1 MLVRRFTCSEL
12 AVHWTLAVSVLL
24 MILSGIALG
33 VNIGHAAAFPVHVGS
48 VFLLAGGVL
57 LAMLAGD
64 RPALRKAARQLRGL
78 DAQDRRWLA
87 WAPRSLLG
95 GGGDPPAVG
104 RFNAGQKLNAMLIG
118 TLLAA
123 STASGLYWWAKLH
136 GVFSNS
142 NLDGAVHN
150 GAGVAI
156 IVLVC
161 GHLYMA
167 VLNPATRHA
176 LRGITTG
183 SVDAGWA
190 AEHHPAWLAEAEHD
204 AGGDREARGLE
215 LDHVLIAVPD
225 LAAAAREIEARYGL
239 ASIEG
244 GRHPGWG
251 TANRI
256 VPLGATYLEL
266 IAVADAAEAAASGFG
281 RWVAAALPS
290 GSLLGWAVR
299 TDALDDVAER
309 LGLTVR
315 DGSRTAPDGTLLRW
329 RTAGLEQ
336 AAAEP
341 CLPFFIEWAE
351 GTPLPGRAAVSHPA
365 EPVGITELMLVGDPD
380 RIAAWLDG
388 HALPIVVRAG
398 APMLAGVVLSGR
410 ARFFMLT

>member
-1 MLVRRFTCSEL
+1 MLVRRFTRSEL

-64 RPALRKAARQLRGL
+64 RPALRRAARQLRRL
-78 DAQDRRWLA
+78 DAEDRRWLA
-87 WAPRSLLG
+87 WAPRNLLG

-104 RFNAGQKLNAMLIG
+104 RFNAGQKLNAMVIG
-118 TLLAA
+118 TLLVA
-123 STASGLYWWAKLH
+123 STGSGFYWWAKLH

-150 GAGVAI
+150 VAGVAI

-204 AGGDREARGLE
+204 AGGDG
-215 LDHVLIAVPD
+215 
-225 LAAAAREIEARYGL
+225 
-239 ASIEG
+239 
-244 GRHPGWG
+244 
-251 TANRI
+251 
-256 VPLGATYLEL
+256 
-266 IAVADAAEAAASGFG
+266 
-281 RWVAAALPS
+281 
-290 GSLLGWAVR
+290 
-299 TDALDDVAER
+299 
-309 LGLTVR
+309 
-315 DGSRTAPDGTLLRW
+315 
-329 RTAGLEQ
+329 
-336 AAAEP
+336 
-341 CLPFFIEWAE
+341 
-351 GTPLPGRAAVSHPA
+351 
-365 EPVGITELMLVGDPD
+365 
-380 RIAAWLDG
+380 
-388 HALPIVVRAG
+388 
-398 APMLAGVVLSGR
+398 
-410 ARFFMLT
+410 